1 MTIAKILIV
10 LRFKYH
16 LNQKLCSYFRN
27 QMKIKQTPLFL
38 LFLLLLIPQ
47 LSISQEK
54 ETAPSK
60 QRKIHY
66 VPEGNSFVLKNGT
79 RKFNRAL
86 YGTNTGF
93 RVETGDL
100 PEFALY
106 MPGMGG
112 NFKLGI
118 QKGDNS
124 KWITEA
130 KTIDTRYSLGI
141 MYYKIQDPILGNG
154 ELLLEVIAHKN
165 TEGFGLKVTGNNI
178 QKDISLIWSFGG
190 ASGKKFSRDG
200 DIGADPESVFYLQPN
215 YCINNKYTVQK
226 ESFLL
231 EYGAEIN
238 KQKTVNNKSLIG
250 FYPKSEIHLANASK
264 QNSPTELYRSTPDS
278 LTVITGKIN
287 NISKNSLF
295 WMIETDAKTKL
306 KNQKELS
313 TIFENS
319 VQQTQLLANRVK
331 VVTPDPYINT
341 LGSALSIAADGI
353 WESPAYLHG
362 AIAWRMHLNAWRGAY
377 TADPLGWH
385 DRAKS
390 HFESYSKSQVTEPLS
405 GPVTPDVT
413 RNLAREKEEMGTALF
428 TSGYISRNPNNN
440 TKAHHYD
447 MNLVFFDQM
456 LRHFKWTGD
465 TAFMKEMWPVIQR
478 HLAWE
483 KRNFDTNNDGSYDAY
498 AAIWASD
505 ALQYSGGAVTHSSAY
520 NFYAN
525 KEVAAVAKYLKHDD
539 STFLNESKSIFDA
552 TNAKLW
558 MPKKGIFAEY
568 KDGLGN
574 QLLHESP
581 GVWSIYHTIDSEL
594 SNPFQTY
601 QMLNYVDTKIPHI
614 SIVAE
619 GLDKKDLYM
628 ISTTN
633 WQPYDWSINNV
644 ALAEQLHAS
653 LAFWQGGQSE
663 TAFKMWESALVDSM
677 YLGASPGGFEQ
688 LSLYDAMRGE
698 LYRDFADPIGMT
710 SRTLVE
716 GLFGIQPNALEN
728 SLTICPGFPAK
739 WDYASLE
746 IPDVSLSFKRNNNT
760 DFYQIKPHFSTKMN
774 LKLVVNIPFDNIK
787 SVTING
793 EKTNWKINSEAVG
806 NPQLIVESP
815 FKESYN
821 IDITWEGEKLEQL
834 KIEKFYCIGE
844 SLFIQ
849 TTKAKI
855 LEVYDPQTALGEI
868 SKTESILKSNLKT
881 KEDATFF
888 VKLKQGNTIWWSPI
902 NLVVKPEIEAKT
914 TRIENNNLLFTLK
927 NNSQKTIEGNLIFN
941 PFGKEISQK
950 VSLNKDS
957 ETIISIPLENLI
969 SGTNAFELKTN
980 DGKTFPI
987 SFTNWDIILPKETKL
1002 EIISLTENFN
1012 AKMTDI
1018 FKQEYLSPRPTSP
1031 TLQLPKQG
1039 IGNWCYPN
1047 LDVKID
1053 DSGLRQSAKN
1063 NNQITSP
1070 QGILFQTPS
1079 NTTSK
1084 NIAFTSMWDNF
1095 PDSIS
1100 VPLSGKASHL
1110 YLMMAG
1116 TTNPM
1121 QSRMVNGEVVVNY
1134 TDGSSEILQL
1144 KNPENWWPVEQ
1155 DYFTNGLA
1163 FTTDAPKPPRV
1174 YLKSGIIS
1182 STFKD
1187 FSSIKGFSNYAID
1200 GGAATILDLPL
1211 NKNKTLKNITLKS
1224 IANDVVIGLMSATLV
1239 R

>member
-1 MTIAKILIV
+1 
-10 LRFKYH
+10 
-16 LNQKLCSYFRN
+16 
-27 QMKIKQTPLFL
+27 MKIKKFPVQILICLF
-38 LFLLLLIPQ
+38 FLC
-47 LSISQEK
+47 SVATFGQEK
-54 ETAPSK
+54 NRVD
-60 QRKIHY
+60 QIRKIHY
-66 VPEGNSFVLKNGT
+66 APEGNSFVLKNGT

-106 MPGMGG
+106 LPGMGG

-118 QKGDNS
+118 QKGDES

-130 KTIDTRYSLGI
+130 KTIDTRYTLGI

-154 ELLLEVIAHKN
+154 ELLLEVIALKN
-165 TEGFGLKVTGNNI
+165 TEGFALKVIGNNI
-178 QKDISLIWSFGG
+178 PKDISLIWAFGG

-200 DIGADPESVFYLQPN
+200 DIGADPESVFYMQPN
-215 YCINNKYTVQK
+215 YCINNKFTVQK

-231 EYGAEIN
+231 EYGSEIN
-238 KQKTVNNKSLIG
+238 KQKTGNNKSLIG
-250 FYPKSEIHLANASK
+250 FYPKSEIQLANANHQK
-264 QNSPTELYRSTPDS
+264 TPLELYNSTPDF

-287 NISKNSLF
+287 SISKSGLF
-295 WMIETDAKTKL
+295 WMIETDAKTQL
-306 KNQKELS
+306 KNQKELAV
-313 TIFENS
+313 IFENS
-319 VQQTQLLANRVK
+319 VQETQLLANRVK
-331 VVTPDPYINT
+331 VVTPDLYINT

-362 AIAWRMHLNAWRGAY
+362 AIAWRMYLNAWRGAY
-377 TADPLGWH
+377 TANPLGWH
-385 DRAKS
+385 DRAKT
-390 HFESYSKSQVTEPLS
+390 HFTSYSRSQVTEPLS
-405 GPVTPDVT
+405 GPVTPDLT

-428 TSGYISRNPNNN
+428 TSGYISRRPDNN
-440 TKAHHYD
+440 TIAHHYD

-483 KRNFDTNNDGSYDAY
+483 KRNFDTNNDGLYDAY

-520 NFYAN
+520 NYYAN
-525 KEVAAVAKYLKHDD
+525 KEVAAVAKILNEDN
-539 STFLNESKSIFDA
+539 SPFLNEAKTIFDA
-552 TNAKLW
+552 TNAQLW
-558 MPKKGIFAEY
+558 LPKKGIFAEY

-574 QLLHESP
+574 QLVHDSP
-581 GVWSIYHTIDSEL
+581 GIWSIYHTIDSEL
-594 SNPFQTY
+594 SNPFQGY
-601 QMLNYVDTKIPHI
+601 QMLNYVETKMPHI
-614 SIVAE
+614 PIVAE
-619 GLDKKDLYM
+619 GLDKKDLYT

-644 ALAEQLHAS
+644 ALAEQLHTS

-688 LSLYDAMRGE
+688 LSFYDAMRGE

-728 SLTICPGFPAK
+728 RLTIQPGFPEK
-739 WDYASLE
+739 WNNASLE
-746 IPDVSLSFKRNNNT
+746 IPDISLSFKKNNNT
-760 DFYQIKPHFSTKMN
+760 DSYQIKPNFSTKMD
-774 LKLVVNIPFDNIK
+774 LKLMLNIPYDNIK
-787 SVTING
+787 SITING
-793 EKTNWKINSEAVG
+793 EKATWKINSDAVG

-815 FKESYN
+815 FKENYN
-821 IDITWEGEKLEQL
+821 IDITWEGEKLEQPIVN
-834 KIEKFYCIGE
+834 KSYCIGE
-844 SLFIQ
+844 SIFLQ

-855 LEVYDPQTALGEI
+855 LEVYDPQMALSEV
-868 SKTESILKSNLKT
+868 SKTNSELKANLKT
-881 KEDATFF
+881 QENATFF
-888 VKLKQGNTIWWSPI
+888 VKLQQGNVIWWQPI
-902 NLVVKPEIEAKT
+902 NLVVKPEIKAVT

-927 NNSQKTIEGNLIFN
+927 NNSQKAIEGNLIFN

-950 VSLNKDS
+950 LSLNKDS

-969 SGTNAFELKTN
+969 SGTNAFVLKTIE
-980 DGKTFPI
+980 GKIHQI
-987 SFTNWDIILPKETKL
+987 SFTNWDITLLKETKL
-1002 EIISLTENFN
+1002 ETVSLTQNFN
-1012 AKMTDI
+1012 AKVTDI
-1018 FKQEYLSPRPTSP
+1018 FKQEYLSPRPKSP
-1031 TLQLPKQG
+1031 TLQLPKHG

-1079 NTTSK
+1079 DADSK
-1084 NIAFTSMWDNF
+1084 NSAFTSMWDNF

-1100 VPLSGKASHL
+1100 VALSGKASHL

-1134 TDGSSEILQL
+1134 TDGTSEVLQL
-1144 KNPENWWPVEQ
+1144 KNPENWWPIEQ

-1174 YLKSGIIS
+1174 YLKSGTIS
-1182 STFKD
+1182 RTFKD
-1187 FSSIKGFSNYAID
+1187 FSSIKGFSNYAVD

>member
-1 MTIAKILIV
+1 MG
-10 LRFKYH
+10 
-16 LNQKLCSYFRN
+16 
-27 QMKIKQTPLFL
+27 TPPLV
-38 LFLLLLIPQ
+38 
-47 LSISQEK
+47 
-54 ETAPSK
+54 
-60 QRKIHY
+60 RKIHY

-112 NFKLGI
+112 NFKLGV
-118 QKGDNS
+118 QKGDKS
-124 KWITEA
+124 KWITQA
-130 KTIDTRYSLGI
+130 TKIDTRYTLGI
-141 MYYKIQDPILGNG
+141 MYYKIQDPILENG
-154 ELLLEVIAHKN
+154 ELLLEVIALKN
-165 TEGFGLKVTGNNI
+165 TEGFALKLTGNNI
-178 QKDISLIWSFGG
+178 PKDISLIWAFGG

-200 DIGADPESVFYLQPN
+200 DIGADPESVFYMQPN

-231 EYGAEIN
+231 EYGSEVN
-238 KQKTVNNKSLIG
+238 KEKTGNNKSLIG
-250 FYPKSEIHLANASK
+250 FYPNSKIHLANANK
-264 QNSPTELYRSTPDS
+264 QNSPLELYQSTPDS
-278 LTVITGKIN
+278 LTVITGKTKSIT
-287 NISKNSLF
+287 KNSLF
-295 WMIETDAKTKL
+295 WMIATDAQTKL
-306 KNQKELS
+306 KSQKELAV
-313 TIFENS
+313 IFENS
-319 VQQTQLLANRVK
+319 VRETQLLANRVK

-385 DRAKS
+385 DRAKT
-390 HFESYSKSQVTEPLS
+390 HFASYSRSQVLEPLS

-413 RNLAREKEEMGTALF
+413 RNLAREKEEIGTALF
-428 TSGYISRNPNNN
+428 TNGYISRNPNNN
-440 TKAHHYD
+440 TKPHHYD

-483 KRNFDTNNDGSYDAY
+483 KRNFDTNNDGLYDAY

-525 KEVAAVAKYLKHDD
+525 KEVAAVAKILNVDD
-539 STFLNESKSIFDA
+539 TPFLNEANTISNA
-552 TNAKLW
+552 TNAQLW
-558 MPKKGIFAEY
+558 MPNKGIFAEY

-574 QLLHESP
+574 QLLHDSP
-581 GVWSIYHTIDSEL
+581 GIWSIYHTIDSEL
-594 SNPFQTY
+594 SNPFQSY

-614 SIVAE
+614 PIAAE
-619 GLDKKDLYM
+619 GLDKKDLYA

-644 ALAEQLHAS
+644 ALAEQLHTA

-663 TAFKMWESALVDSM
+663 KAFKMWESALIGSM

-688 LSLYDAMRGE
+688 LSFYDAMRGE

-728 SLTICPGFPAK
+728 ILTIQPGFPTK
-739 WDYASLE
+739 WNDAAIE
-746 IPDVSLSFKRNNNT
+746 IPDISLSFNRENKT
-760 DFYQIKPHFSTKMN
+760 ETYTIKSNFAKKMD
-774 LKLVVNIPFDNIK
+774 LKLVLKIPYENIK
-787 SVTING
+787 SVIING
-793 EKTNWKINSEAVG
+793 EKTTWKTSSDVVG

-815 FKESYN
+815 YKENYN
-821 IDITWEGEKLEQL
+821 IAITWEGEKLEQL
-834 KIEKFYCIGE
+834 KIEKSYCIGE
-844 SLFIQ
+844 SIFIQ
-849 TTKAKI
+849 TAKAKI
-855 LEVYDPQTALGEI
+855 IEVYDPQMALSEV
-868 SKTESILKSNLKT
+868 LKT
-881 KEDATFF
+881 NSELKANLQAKENATFF
-888 VKLKQGNTIWWSPI
+888 VKLQQGNTIWWQPI

-914 TRIENNNLLFTLK
+914 TRTENNNLLFTLK
-927 NNSQKTIEGNLIFN
+927 NNSQKTIEGNLVFN
-941 PFGKEISQK
+941 PFGTSISQK
-950 VSLNKDS
+950 VSLQNDS
-957 ETIISIPLENLI
+957 ETTISIPFENLI

-980 DGKTFPI
+980 DGKIFPI
-987 SFTNWDIILPKETKL
+987 SFTNWDIALRKETKL
-1002 EIISLTENFN
+1002 ETVALSQNFN
-1012 AKMTDI
+1012 SKVSDI
-1018 FKQEYLSPRPTSP
+1018 FNQEYLSPRPTSP
-1031 TLQLPKQG
+1031 TLQLPKHG

-1079 NTTSK
+1079 DADSK

-1100 VPLSGKASHL
+1100 IPLSGKASHL

-1121 QSRMVNGEVVVNY
+1121 QSRFVNGKLTVNY
-1134 TDGSSEILQL
+1134 TDGTSEILPL
-1144 KNPENWWPVEQ
+1144 KNPENWWTIEQ
-1155 DYFTNGLA
+1155 DYFVDGLA

-1182 STFKD
+1182 RTFND
-1187 FSSIKGFSNYAID
+1187 FKSIKGFSNYAVD

-1211 NKNKTLKNITLKS
+1211 NKNKTLKNITLTS

>member
-1 MTIAKILIV
+1 
-10 LRFKYH
+10 
-16 LNQKLCSYFRN
+16 
-27 QMKIKQTPLFL
+27 MKIKQTPLFL
-38 LFLLLLIPQ
+38 LFLSFLFPLL
-47 LSISQEK
+47 STSQEK
-54 ETAPSK
+54 SSFRSE
-60 QRKIHY
+60 RKIHY
-66 VPEGNSFVLKNGT
+66 APEGNSFVLKNGS
-79 RKFNRAL
+79 RKFNRGL
-86 YGTNTGF
+86 YGTNTAF

-106 MPGMGG
+106 LPGMGG

-124 KWITEA
+124 KWITQA
-130 KTIDTRYSLGI
+130 QAIDTRYSLGI
-141 MYYKIQDPILGNG
+141 MYYKIQDPILGSG
-154 ELLLEVIAHKN
+154 ELLLEVIALKN

-178 QKDISLIWSFGG
+178 SKDISLIWAFGG

-200 DIGADPESVFYLQPN
+200 DIGADPESVFYMQPN
-215 YCINNKYTVQK
+215 YCTNNKYTVQK
-226 ESFLL
+226 ESFVL
-231 EYGAEIN
+231 EYGSEVN
-238 KQKTVNNKSLIG
+238 KEKTGNTKSLIG
-250 FYPKSEIHLANASK
+250 FYPSSEIHLANANN
-264 QNSPTELYRSTPDS
+264 QNSPLELFGSTPES
-278 LTVITGKIN
+278 LTVISGKIK

-306 KNQKELS
+306 KNQKELAA
-313 TIFENS
+313 IFENS
-319 VQQTQLLANRVK
+319 VRETQLLANRVK

-362 AIAWRMHLNAWRGAY
+362 AIAWRMYLNAWRGAY

-385 DRAKS
+385 DRAKT
-390 HFESYSKSQVTEPLS
+390 HFTSYSHSQVMEPSS

-413 RNLAREKEEMGTALF
+413 RNLAREKEEIGTALF
-428 TSGYISRNPNNN
+428 TNGYISRNPNNN

-447 MNLVFFDQM
+447 MNLVFIDQM

-465 TAFMKEMWPVIQR
+465 TSFMKEMWPVIQR

-483 KRNFDTNNDGSYDAY
+483 KRNFDTNNDGLYDAY

-520 NFYAN
+520 NYYAN
-525 KEVAAVAKYLKHDD
+525 KEVAAVAKYLKQDD
-539 STFLNESKSIFDA
+539 STFLNESKTIFDA
-552 TNAKLW
+552 TNAQLW
-558 MPKKGIFAEY
+558 IPKKGIFAEY

-574 QLLHESP
+574 QLVHDSP
-581 GVWSIYHTIDSEL
+581 GIWSIYHTIDSEL
-594 SNPFQTY
+594 SNPFQAY
-601 QMLNYVDTKIPHI
+601 QMLHYVNTKIPHI
-614 SIVAE
+614 PIVAE

-644 ALAEQLHAS
+644 ALAEQLHTS

-663 TAFKMWESALVDSM
+663 KAFKMWESALIGSM

-688 LSLYDAMRGE
+688 LSFYDAMRGE

-728 SLTICPGFPAK
+728 RLTIQPGFTAK
-739 WDYASLE
+739 WDDAAIE
-746 IPDVSLSFKRNNNT
+746 IPDVSFSFKRNNNT
-760 DFYQIKPHFSTKMN
+760 DSYQIKSRFTTKMD
-774 LKLVVNIPFDNIK
+774 LKLVLNIPYDNIK

-793 EKTNWKINSEAVG
+793 EKATWKMNSDAVG

-815 FKESYN
+815 FKENYN
-821 IDITWEGEKLEQL
+821 IYISWEGEKLEQPKL
-834 KIEKFYCIGE
+834 EKTHCIGE
-844 SLFIQ
+844 TIQ
-849 TTKAKI
+849 LQTAKAKI
-855 LEVYDPQTALGEI
+855 LEIYDPQMTLSEV
-868 SKTESILKSNLKT
+868 SKTNTELKANLLA
-881 KEDATFF
+881 KENATFF
-888 VKLKQGNTIWWSPI
+888 VKLQQGNVTWWQPI
-902 NLVVKPEIEAKT
+902 NLIVKPEIEAKS
-914 TRIENNNLLFTLK
+914 TRIESNNLLFVLK
-927 NNSQKTIEGNLIFN
+927 NNSQKAIEGNLIFN
-941 PFGKEISQK
+941 PFGKEIKQK

-957 ETIISIPLENLI
+957 ETTISIPFDNLI

-980 DGKTFPI
+980 EGKTFPI
-987 SFTNWDIILPKETKL
+987 SFTNWDINLPKEIKL
-1002 EIISLTENFN
+1002 ETVSLSQNFN
-1012 AKMTDI
+1012 AQVTDI

-1031 TLQLPKQG
+1031 TLQLPKHG

-1063 NNQITSP
+1063 NNQISSP
-1070 QGILFQTPS
+1070 QGIFFQTPS
-1079 NTTSK
+1079 DSSLK

-1095 PDSIS
+1095 PDSIAI
-1100 VPLSGKASHL
+1100 PLSGKASHV

-1121 QSRMVNGEVVVNY
+1121 QSRFVNGEVIVNY
-1134 TDGSSEILQL
+1134 TDGTSEILLL
-1144 KNPENWWPVEQ
+1144 KNPENWWPIEQ
-1155 DYFTNGLA
+1155 DYFVDNLA

-1174 YLKSGIIS
+1174 YLKSGVIS
-1182 STFKD
+1182 RTFKD
-1187 FSSIKGFSNYAID
+1187 FSSIKGFSNYAVE

-1211 NKNKTLKNITLKS
+1211 NKNKTLKSISLKT

>member
-1 MTIAKILIV
+1 MRTKKKLILI
-10 LRFKYH
+10 LGY
-16 LNQKLCSYFRN
+16 
-27 QMKIKQTPLFL
+27 
-38 LFLLLLIPQ
+38 LLLLFP
-47 LSISQEK
+47 LLLISQEK
-54 ETAPSK
+54 ETTPPLV
-60 QRKIHY
+60 RKIHY
-66 VPEGNSFVLKNGT
+66 APEGNSFVLKNGT

-100 PEFALY
+100 PEFAIY

-118 QKGDNS
+118 QKGNKS

-130 KTIDTRYSLGI
+130 KTIDTRYTLGI

-154 ELLLEVIAHKN
+154 ELLLEVIALKN
-165 TEGFGLKVTGNNI
+165 TEGFALKVISNNI
-178 QKDISLIWSFGG
+178 PKDVSLIWAFGG

-215 YCINNKYTVQK
+215 YCIHNKFTVQK

-231 EYGAEIN
+231 EYGSETN
-238 KQKTVNNKSLIG
+238 KQKTGNTKSLNG
-250 FYPKSEIHLANASK
+250 FYPKSEVHLASANHQK
-264 QNSPTELYRSTPDS
+264 TPLELYNSTPDS

-287 NISKNSLF
+287 SIPKTDLF
-295 WMIETDAKTKL
+295 WMIENNAKTSPKS
-306 KNQKELS
+306 QKELAA
-313 TIFENS
+313 IFENS
-319 VQQTQLLANRVK
+319 VQETQLLANRVK

-362 AIAWRMHLNAWRGAY
+362 AIAWRMYLNAWRGPY
-377 TADPLGWH
+377 VADPLGWH
-385 DRAKS
+385 DRAKT
-390 HFESYSKSQVTEPLS
+390 HFTSYSHSQLKSPLT
-405 GPVTPDVT
+405 GPIIPDET
-413 RNLAREKEEMGTALF
+413 KNLARQKEEIGTSMF
-428 TSGYISRNPNNN
+428 SSGYISRSPNDT

-447 MNLVFFDQM
+447 MNLVFFDEM

-465 TAFMKEMWPVIQR
+465 TAFMKEMFPVIQR

-483 KRNFDTNNDGSYDAY
+483 KRNFDTNNDGLYDAY

-520 NFYAN
+520 NYYAN
-525 KEVAAVAKYLKHDD
+525 KEVAAVAKILNIDN
-539 STFLNESKSIFDA
+539 SPFLSETKKISDA
-552 TNAKLW
+552 TNAQLW
-558 MPKKGIFAEY
+558 IPKKGIFAEY
-568 KDGLGN
+568 KDALGN
-574 QLLHESP
+574 QLVHDSP

-594 SNPFQTY
+594 SNPFQDY

-614 SIVAE
+614 PIAAE
-619 GLDKKDLYM
+619 GLNKKDLYA

-633 WQPYDWSINNV
+633 WQPYDWSLNNV
-644 ALAEQLHAS
+644 ALAEQLHTA

-688 LSLYDAMRGE
+688 LSFYDAMRGE

-728 SLTICPGFPAK
+728 ALTIRPGFPAQ
-739 WDYASLE
+739 WDNAAIE
-746 IPDVSLSFKRNNNT
+746 IPDVSFSFNRKNNT
-760 DFYQIKPHFSTKMN
+760 DSNQIKTHFTTKMD
-774 LKLVVNIPFDNIK
+774 LRLVLNIPFDNIK

-793 EKTNWKINSEAVG
+793 EKAIWKTSSDAVG
-806 NPQLIVESP
+806 NPQLIIESP
-815 FKESYN
+815 FKENYN
-821 IDITWEGEKLEQL
+821 IDITWEGQKLEQPIVN
-834 KIEKFYCIGE
+834 KSYCIGE
-844 SLFIQ
+844 SIFLQ

-855 LEVYDPQTALGEI
+855 IEVYDPQTALGEI
-868 SKTESILKSNLKT
+868 SKTNTELKANLRT
-881 KEDATFF
+881 KENATFF
-888 VKLKQGNTIWWSPI
+888 IKLQQGNTIWWSPI
-902 NLVVKPEIEAKT
+902 NLVVKPEIEAIGT
-914 TRIENNNLLFTLK
+914 LIENNNLLFSIK
-927 NNSQKTIEGNLIFN
+927 NNSQKVIEGNLILN
-941 PFGKEISQK
+941 PFGKEIIQK
-950 VSLNKDS
+950 VSLQKDS
-957 ETIISIPLENLI
+957 ETTISIPFENLI
-969 SGTNAFELKTN
+969 SGTNALVLKTI
-980 DGKTFPI
+980 DGKAFPI
-987 SFTNWDIILPKETKL
+987 SFTNWDIALPKETKL
-1002 EIISLTENFN
+1002 ETVSLYENFN
-1012 AKMTDI
+1012 SKVTDI
-1018 FKQEYLSPRPTSP
+1018 FNQEYLSPRPKSP

-1063 NNQITSP
+1063 NNQIISP
-1070 QGILFQTPS
+1070 QGILFQTS
-1079 NTTSK
+1079 SDSSSK

-1100 VPLSGKASHL
+1100 IPLSGKASHL

-1116 TTNPM
+1116 TTNTM
-1121 QSRMVNGEVVVNY
+1121 QSRMINGELVVNY
-1134 TDGSSEILQL
+1134 TDGTSEILQL
-1144 KNPENWWPVEQ
+1144 KNPENWWPIEQ

-1182 STFKD
+1182 RTFND
-1187 FSSIKGFSNYAID
+1187 FKSIKGFSNYGVD

-1224 IANDVVIGLMSATLV
+1224 ITNDVVIGLMSATLA

>member
-1 MTIAKILIV
+1 
-10 LRFKYH
+10 
-16 LNQKLCSYFRN
+16 
-27 QMKIKQTPLFL
+27 MKIKQTPLFL
-38 LFLLLLIPQ
+38 LFLSFLFPLL
-47 LSISQEK
+47 STSQEK
-54 ETAPSK
+54 SSFRSE
-60 QRKIHY
+60 RKIHY
-66 VPEGNSFVLKNGT
+66 APEGNSFVLKNGS
-79 RKFNRAL
+79 RKFNRGL
-86 YGTNTGF
+86 YGTNTAF

-106 MPGMGG
+106 LPGMGG

-124 KWITEA
+124 KWITQA
-130 KTIDTRYSLGI
+130 QAIDTRYSLGI
-141 MYYKIQDPILGNG
+141 MYYKIQDPILGSG
-154 ELLLEVIAHKN
+154 ELLLEVIALKN

-178 QKDISLIWSFGG
+178 SKDISLIWAFGG

-200 DIGADPESVFYLQPN
+200 DIGADPESVFYMQPN
-215 YCINNKYTVQK
+215 YCTNNKYTVQK
-226 ESFLL
+226 ESFVL
-231 EYGAEIN
+231 EYGSEVN
-238 KQKTVNNKSLIG
+238 KEKTGNNKSLIG
-250 FYPKSEIHLANASK
+250 FYPSSEIHLANASK
-264 QNSPTELYRSTPDS
+264 QNSPLELFDSTPES
-278 LTVITGKIN
+278 LTVISGKIKS
-287 NISKNSLF
+287 ISKNSLF

-306 KNQKELS
+306 KNQKELAA
-313 TIFENS
+313 IFEKS
-319 VQQTQLLANRVK
+319 VQETQLLANRVK
-331 VVTPDPYINT
+331 VVTPNPYINT
-341 LGSALSIAADGI
+341 LGSALAIAADGI

-405 GPVTPDVT
+405 GPVTPDVS

-428 TSGYISRNPNNN
+428 TSGYISRRPDNN
-440 TKAHHYD
+440 TIAHHYD

-465 TAFMKEMWPVIQR
+465 TSFMKEMWPVIQR

-483 KRNFDTNNDGSYDAY
+483 KRNFDTNNDGLYDAY

-520 NFYAN
+520 NYYAN
-525 KEVAAVAKYLKHDD
+525 KEVAAVAKYLKQDD
-539 STFLNESKSIFDA
+539 STFLNESKTIFDA
-552 TNAKLW
+552 TNAQLW
-558 MPKKGIFAEY
+558 IPKKGIFAEY

-574 QLLHESP
+574 QLVHDSP
-581 GVWSIYHTIDSEL
+581 GIWSIYHTIDSEL
-594 SNPFQTY
+594 SNPFQAY
-601 QMLNYVDTKIPHI
+601 QMLHYVNTKIPHI
-614 SIVAE
+614 PITAE
-619 GLDKKDLYM
+619 GLDKKDLYT

-644 ALAEQLHAS
+644 ALAEQLHTS

-663 TAFKMWESALVDSM
+663 KAFKMWESALIGSM

-688 LSLYDAMRGE
+688 LSFYDAMRGE

-728 SLTICPGFPAK
+728 RLTIQPGFTAK
-739 WDYASLE
+739 WDDAAIE
-746 IPDVSLSFKRNNNT
+746 IPDVSFSFKRNNNT
-760 DFYQIKPHFSTKMN
+760 DSYQIKSRFTTKMD
-774 LKLVVNIPFDNIK
+774 LKLVLNIPYDNIK

-793 EKTNWKINSEAVG
+793 EKATWKMNSDAVG

-815 FKESYN
+815 FKENYN
-821 IDITWEGEKLEQL
+821 IYISWEGEKLEQPNL
-834 KIEKFYCIGE
+834 EKTYCIGE
-844 SLFIQ
+844 TIQ
-849 TTKAKI
+849 LQTAKAKI
-855 LEVYDPQTALGEI
+855 LEIYDPQMTLSEV
-868 SKTESILKSNLKT
+868 SKTNTELKANLLA
-881 KEDATFF
+881 KENATFF
-888 VKLKQGNTIWWSPI
+888 VKLQQGNVTWWQPI
-902 NLVVKPEIEAKT
+902 NLIVKPEIEAKS
-914 TRIENNNLLFTLK
+914 TRIESNNLLFVLK
-927 NNSQKTIEGNLIFN
+927 NNSQKAIEGNLIFN
-941 PFGKEISQK
+941 PFGTAISQK

-957 ETIISIPLENLI
+957 ETTILIPLENLI

-980 DGKTFPI
+980 EGKTFPI
-987 SFTNWDIILPKETKL
+987 SFTNWDINLPKEIKL
-1002 EIISLTENFN
+1002 ETVSLSQNFN
-1012 AKMTDI
+1012 AQVTDI

-1031 TLQLPKQG
+1031 TLQLPKHG

-1063 NNQITSP
+1063 NNQISSP
-1070 QGILFQTPS
+1070 QGIFFQTPS
-1079 NTTSK
+1079 DSSLK

-1095 PDSIS
+1095 PDSIAI
-1100 VPLSGKASHL
+1100 PLSGKASHV

-1121 QSRMVNGEVVVNY
+1121 QSRFVNGEVIVNY
-1134 TDGSSEILQL
+1134 TDGTSEILLL
-1144 KNPENWWPVEQ
+1144 KNPENWWPIEQ
-1155 DYFTNGLA
+1155 DYFVDNLA

-1174 YLKSGIIS
+1174 YLKSGVIS
-1182 STFKD
+1182 RTFKD
-1187 FSSIKGFSNYAID
+1187 FSSIKGFSNYAVE

-1211 NKNKTLKNITLKS
+1211 NKNKTLKSISLKT

>member
-1 MTIAKILIV
+1 MTLLSIAMRTKKTLILI
-10 LRFKYH
+10 FGY
-16 LNQKLCSYFRN
+16 
-27 QMKIKQTPLFL
+27 
-38 LFLLLLIPQ
+38 LLLLFP
-47 LSISQEK
+47 LLLISQEK
-54 ETAPSK
+54 ETAPPLT
-60 QRKIHY
+60 RKIHY
-66 VPEGNSFVLKNGT
+66 TPEGNSFVLKNGS

-106 MPGMGG
+106 LPGMGG

-118 QKGDNS
+118 QKGDKS

-130 KTIDTRYSLGI
+130 KTIDTRYTLGI

-154 ELLLEVIAHKN
+154 ELLLEVIALKN
-165 TEGFGLKVTGNNI
+165 TEGFALKVAGNNI
-178 QKDISLIWSFGG
+178 PKDVSLIWAFGG

-200 DIGADPESVFYLQPN
+200 DIGADPESVFYMQPN
-215 YCINNKYTVQK
+215 YCINNKYTLQK

-231 EYGAEIN
+231 EYGSEIN
-238 KQKTVNNKSLIG
+238 KQKTGNNKSLIG
-250 FYPKSEIHLANASK
+250 FYPKSEIHLANANK
-264 QNSPTELYRSTPDS
+264 QNSPLELYRSTPES
-278 LTVITGKIN
+278 LPVITGKTN

-295 WMIETDAKTKL
+295 WMIETDVKTKI
-306 KNQKELS
+306 KSQKELAV
-313 TIFENS
+313 IFENS
-319 VQQTQLLANRVK
+319 VQETQLLANRVK

-385 DRAKS
+385 DRAKT
-390 HFESYSKSQVTEPLS
+390 HFSSYSRSQVLEPLS

-413 RNLAREKEEMGTALF
+413 RNLAREKEEIGTSMF
-428 TSGYISRNPNNN
+428 TSGYISRRPDNN
-440 TKAHHYD
+440 TIAHHYD

-483 KRNFDTNNDGSYDAY
+483 KRNFDTNNDGLYDAY

-505 ALQYSGGAVTHSSAY
+505 ALQYSGGAVTHTSAY

-525 KEVAAVAKYLKHDD
+525 KEVAAVAKILNVDD
-539 STFLNESKSIFDA
+539 APFLNEANTILDA
-552 TNAKLW
+552 TNKQLW
-558 MPKKGIFAEY
+558 LPKKGIFAEY

-574 QLLHESP
+574 QLTHDSP

-594 SNPFQTY
+594 SNPFQSY
-601 QMLNYVDTKIPHI
+601 QMLNYVDTQTPHI
-614 SIVAE
+614 PIVAE
-619 GLDKKDLYM
+619 GLDKKDLYV

-644 ALAEQLHAS
+644 ALAEQLHTS
-653 LAFWQGGQSE
+653 LAFWQGGQQE
-663 TAFKMWESALVDSM
+663 TAFKMWESALIGSM

-688 LSLYDAMRGE
+688 LSFYDAMRGE

-728 SLTICPGFPAK
+728 VLTIKPGFPAK
-739 WDYASLE
+739 WDDAALE
-746 IPDVSLSFKRNNNT
+746 IPDISLSFKRNNNT
-760 DFYQIKPHFSTKMN
+760 DSYQIKPRFTTKMN
-774 LKLVVNIPFDNIK
+774 LKLVVNVPLENIK
-787 SVTING
+787 WVIVNG
-793 EKTNWKINSEAVG
+793 EKVNWKTNSDAVG
-806 NPQLIVESP
+806 NPQLIIESP
-815 FKESYN
+815 YKENYN
-821 IDITWEGEKLEQL
+821 VEITWEGQKLEQAKL
-834 KIEKFYCIGE
+834 EKNYCIGDSIYLE
-844 SLFIQ
+844 

-855 LEVYDPQTALGEI
+855 LEVYDPQSALNEI
-868 SKTESILKSNLKT
+868 SKTNSELKANLKT
-881 KEDATFF
+881 KENATFF
-888 VKLKQGNTIWWSPI
+888 IKLQQGNTTWWSPI
-902 NLVVKPEIEAKT
+902 NLIVKSEIEAKS
-914 TRIENNNLLFTLK
+914 TRIANNNLLFTIQ
-927 NNSQKTIEGNLIFN
+927 NNSQKTIEGNLVFS
-941 PFGKEISQK
+941 PFETSISQK
-950 VSLNKDS
+950 VNLSKNS
-957 ETIISIPLENLI
+957 ETTISIPLIDLI
-969 SGTNAFELKTN
+969 SGTNAFTLKTN
-980 DGKTFPI
+980 EGKTYPI
-987 SFTNWDIILPKETKL
+987 SFTNWDISLPKETKL
-1002 EIISLTENFN
+1002 ETVSLNQNFN
-1012 AKMTDI
+1012 AKVTDI
-1018 FKQEYLSPRPTSP
+1018 FNQEYLSPRPKSP
-1031 TLQLPKQG
+1031 TLQLPKHG

-1063 NNQITSP
+1063 NNLISSP

-1079 NTTSK
+1079 DFNSK

-1100 VPLSGKASHL
+1100 IPLSGKASHV

-1121 QSRMVNGEVVVNY
+1121 QSRFTNGELVVNY
-1134 TDGSSEILQL
+1134 ADGTSEILLL
-1144 KNPENWWPVEQ
+1144 KNPENWWPIEQ
-1155 DYFTNGLA
+1155 DYFIDGLA

-1174 YLKSGIIS
+1174 YLKTGTIS
-1182 STFKD
+1182 RTFND
-1187 FSSIKGFSNYAID
+1187 FKSIKGFSNYAVE

-1211 NKNKTLKNITLKS
+1211 NNNKTLKNITLKS

>member
-1 MTIAKILIV
+1 MQL
-10 LRFKYH
+10 F
-16 LNQKLCSYFRN
+16 
-27 QMKIKQTPLFL
+27 KIKLKLTF
-38 LFLLLLIPQ
+38 FWIFVLLLSFPLAS
-47 LSISQEK
+47 LSQEK
-54 ETAPSK
+54 NLPSE
-60 QRKIHY
+60 RKIHY
-66 VPEGNSFVLKNGT
+66 APEGNSFVLKNGS

-86 YGTNTGF
+86 YGTNTAF

-106 MPGMGG
+106 LPGMGG

-118 QKGDNS
+118 QKGDQS

-130 KTIDTRYSLGI
+130 TKIDARYTLGM

-154 ELLLEVIAHKN
+154 ELLLEVIALKN

-178 QKDISLIWSFGG
+178 SNDISLIWAFGG

-200 DIGADPESVFYLQPN
+200 DIGADPESVFYMQPN
-215 YCINNKYTVQK
+215 YCTNNKYTVQK
-226 ESFLL
+226 ESFVL
-231 EYGAEIN
+231 EYGSEVN
-238 KQKTVNNKSLIG
+238 KEKTGNTKSLIG
-250 FYPKSEIHLANASK
+250 FYPNSEIHLANANQQK
-264 QNSPTELYRSTPDS
+264 SPLELFGSAPES
-278 LTVITGKIN
+278 LTVITGKIAT
-287 NISKNSLF
+287 ISKNPLF
-295 WMIETDAKTKL
+295 WMIETDAKTQL
-306 KNQKELS
+306 KNQKELA

-319 VQQTQLLANRVK
+319 VQETQLLANRIK
-331 VVTPDPYINT
+331 VVTPNPYINT
-341 LGSALSIAADGI
+341 LGSALAIAADGI

-362 AIAWRMHLNAWRGAY
+362 AIAWRMYLNAWRGAY

-390 HFESYSKSQVTEPLS
+390 HFTSYSKSQVTEPLS
-405 GPVTPDVT
+405 GPVTPDVS
-413 RNLAREKEEMGTALF
+413 RNLARETEKMGTTLF
-428 TSGYISRNPNNN
+428 TSGYISRRPNNN
-440 TKAHHYD
+440 TIAHHYD

-465 TAFMKEMWPVIQR
+465 VTFMKEMWPVIQR

-483 KRNFDTNNDGSYDAY
+483 KRNFDTNNDGLYDAY

-520 NFYAN
+520 NYYSN
-525 KEVAAVAKYLKHDD
+525 KEVAAVAKYLKQDN
-539 STFLNESKSIFDA
+539 SVFLNESKKIFDA
-552 TNAKLW
+552 TNSQLW

-568 KDGLGN
+568 KDALGN
-574 QLLHESP
+574 QLVHDSP

-594 SNPFQTY
+594 SNPFQSY
-601 QMLNYVDTKIPHI
+601 QMLRYVDAKIPHI
-614 SIVAE
+614 PMTAE
-619 GLDKKDLYM
+619 GLDKKDLYA

-633 WQPYDWSINNV
+633 WQPYDWSLNNV
-644 ALAEQLHAS
+644 ALAEQLHTS

-663 TAFKMWESALVDSM
+663 KAFKMWESALIGSM

-688 LSLYDAMRGE
+688 LSFYDAMRGE

-728 SLTICPGFPAK
+728 RLTIQPGFPVE
-739 WDYASLE
+739 WNSASIE
-746 IPDVSLSFKRNNNT
+746 IPDASIAFTREKNT
-760 DFYQIKPHFSTKMN
+760 DSYEIKTHFTTKMD
-774 LKLVVNIPFDNIK
+774 LKFVAKIPYENIK

-793 EKTNWKINSEAVG
+793 EKATWKTISDAVG
-806 NPQLIVESP
+806 SPQLIVESP
-815 FKESYN
+815 YNESYKVS
-821 IDITWEGEKLEQL
+821 ITWEGEKLEEPQL
-834 KIEKFYCIGE
+834 DKVYCIGE
-844 SLFIQ
+844 SIKLQ
-849 TTKAKI
+849 TKKAKI
-855 LEVYDPQTALGEI
+855 IDIYDPQTALSEI
-868 SKTESILKSNLKT
+868 SKTNSELKANLKT

-888 VKLKQGNTIWWSPI
+888 VKLQQGNTTWWSPI
-902 NLVVKPEIEAKT
+902 NLIVKPEIEVKS
-914 TRIENNNLLFTLK
+914 TRIENNNLLFAIK
-927 NNSQKTIEGNLIFN
+927 NNSQKAIDGNLIFT

-957 ETIISIPLENLI
+957 ETTISIPFENLI
-969 SGTNAFELKTN
+969 SGTNAVELKTN
-980 DGKTFPI
+980 EGKTTSL
-987 SFTNWDIILPKETKL
+987 SFTNWDIVIPKETKL
-1002 EIISLTENFN
+1002 ETISLSDKFN
-1012 AKMTDI
+1012 SKVTDI

-1053 DSGLRQSAKN
+1053 DSGLRQNAKN
-1063 NNQITSP
+1063 SNQITSP
-1070 QGILFQTPS
+1070 QGVLFQTPS
-1079 NTTSK
+1079 DTDSK

-1100 VPLSGKASHL
+1100 IPLSGKASHV

-1121 QSRMVNGEVVVNY
+1121 QSRFVNGELTVNY
-1134 TDGSSEILQL
+1134 TDGTSEILQL
-1144 KNPENWWPVEQ
+1144 KNPENWWPIEQ
-1155 DYFTNGLA
+1155 DYFIDGLA
-1163 FTTDAPKPPRV
+1163 FTTDAPKPPRM

-1182 STFKD
+1182 RTFDD
-1187 FSSIKGFSNYAID
+1187 FTSIKGFSNYAVD

>member
-1 MTIAKILIV
+1 MLFSIKKTLITILAG
-10 LRFKYH
+10 
-16 LNQKLCSYFRN
+16 
-27 QMKIKQTPLFL
+27 
-38 LFLLLLIPQ
+38 FLLLPL

-54 ETAPSK
+54 ETLPLE
-60 QRKIHY
+60 RKIHY
-66 VPEGNSFVLKNGT
+66 APEGNSFVLKNGT

-86 YGTNTGF
+86 YGTNTAF

-118 QKGDNS
+118 QKGDKS

-130 KTIDTRYSLGI
+130 KIIDTRYTLGI

-154 ELLLEVIAHKN
+154 ELLLEVIALKN
-165 TEGFGLKVTGNNI
+165 TEGFALKVIGNNI
-178 QKDISLIWSFGG
+178 PKDVSLVWAFGG

-200 DIGADPESVFYLQPN
+200 DIGADPESVFYMQPN
-215 YCINNKYTVQK
+215 YCINNKFTVQK

-231 EYGAEIN
+231 EYGSETN
-238 KQKTVNNKSLIG
+238 KQKTGNTKSLTG
-250 FYPKSEIHLANASK
+250 FYPKSEIHLANANHQK
-264 QNSPTELYRSTPDS
+264 TPFELFNSTPDS

-287 NISKNSLF
+287 SIPKTELF
-295 WMIETDAKTKL
+295 WMIENNPKTSPKT
-306 KNQKELS
+306 QKELA

-319 VQQTQLLANRVK
+319 VQETQLLANRVK
-331 VVTPDPYINT
+331 VVTPDAYINT
-341 LGSALSIAADGI
+341 LGSAISIAADGI

-362 AIAWRMHLNAWRGAY
+362 AIAWRMYLNAWRGPY
-377 TADPLGWH
+377 VADPLGWH
-385 DRAKS
+385 DRAKT
-390 HFESYSKSQVTEPLS
+390 HFTSYSHSQLKSPLT
-405 GPVTPDVT
+405 GPIVPDET
-413 RNLAREKEEMGTALF
+413 KNLARQKEEIGTSMF
-428 TSGYISRNPNNN
+428 SSGYISRSPNDT

-447 MNLVFFDQM
+447 MNLVFFDEM

-465 TAFMKEMWPVIQR
+465 TAFMKEMFPVIQR

-483 KRNFDTNNDGSYDAY
+483 KRNFDTNNDGLYDAY

-525 KEVAAVAKYLKHDD
+525 KEVAAVAKI
-539 STFLNESKSIFDA
+539 LNEDNTPFLKESKTILDA
-552 TNAKLW
+552 INAQLW
-558 MPKKGIFAEY
+558 IPKKGIFAEY
-568 KDGLGN
+568 KDALGN
-574 QLLHESP
+574 QLVHDSP

-594 SNPFQTY
+594 SNSFQDY
-601 QMLNYVDTKIPHI
+601 QMLHYVDTKIPHI
-614 SIVAE
+614 PIAAE
-619 GLDKKDLYM
+619 GLDKKDLYA

-633 WQPYDWSINNV
+633 WQPYDWSLNNV
-644 ALAEQLHAS
+644 ALAEQLHTS

-688 LSLYDAMRGE
+688 LSFYDAMRGE

-710 SRTLVE
+710 ARTLVE
-716 GLFGIQPNALEN
+716 GLFGIQPDALEN
-728 SLTICPGFPAK
+728 ILTIRPGLPAK
-739 WDYASLE
+739 WDNAAIE
-746 IPDVSLSFKRNNNT
+746 IPDVSFSFNRKNNT
-760 DFYQIKPHFSTKMN
+760 DSYQIKTHFTTKMD

-787 SVTING
+787 SVTINA
-793 EKTNWKINSEAVG
+793 EKAAWKINPNAVG
-806 NPQLIVESP
+806 NPQLIIESP
-815 FKESYN
+815 FKENYK
-821 IDITWEGEKLEQL
+821 IDIAWEGEKLEQP
-834 KIEKFYCIGE
+834 KIEKSYCIGE
-844 SLFIQ
+844 SIHLE
-849 TTKAKI
+849 TTKSKI
-855 LEVYDPQTALGEI
+855 LDIYDPQSALGKI
-868 SKTESILKSNLKT
+868 SKTSSKLKANLKT
-881 KEDATFF
+881 KENATFF
-888 VKLKQGNTIWWSPI
+888 IKLQQENTIWWQPI
-902 NLVVKPEIEAKT
+902 NLAVKPEIEAVT
-914 TRIENNNLLFTLK
+914 TRIENNNLLFVVK
-927 NNSQKTIEGNLIFN
+927 NNSQKAIEGNLIFN
-941 PFGKEISQK
+941 PFGAAISQK
-950 VSLNKDS
+950 VSLSKDS
-957 ETIISIPLENLI
+957 ETTISIPFENLI
-969 SGTNAFELKTN
+969 SGTNALILKTN
-980 DGKTFPI
+980 DGKTYPI
-987 SFTNWDIILPKETKL
+987 SFTNWDISLPKESKL
-1002 EIISLTENFN
+1002 ETVSLTENFN
-1012 AKMTDI
+1012 SKVTDI
-1018 FKQEYLSPRPTSP
+1018 FNQKYLSPRPTSP

-1079 NTTSK
+1079 DANSK

-1100 VPLSGKASHL
+1100 VLLSGKASHL

-1134 TDGSSEILQL
+1134 TDGTSEVLQL
-1144 KNPENWWPVEQ
+1144 KNPENWWPIEQ
-1155 DYFTNGLA
+1155 DYFIDGLA

-1182 STFKD
+1182 RTFSD
-1187 FSSIKGFSNYAID
+1187 FKSIKGFTNYAVD

-1224 IANDVVIGLMSATLV
+1224 ITNDVVIGLMSATLV